1 MAEKEKHKLDV
12 VAIRMIK
19 EQPIYSDIP
28 ITAPIDA
35 VRLVGN
41 KLCEYD
47 RECTAVICLK
57 ANGIPICC
65 SICSIGSLDASFV
78 HPREMLKAA
87 ILANASRIIM
97 VHNHPSGSLVP
108 SKDDTRVTDRM
119 IQICDLVGIPLVDHI
134 IVSGKNEEYFSFR
147 EKAVLKMPN
156 VVYETDYRDIHF
168 PKLSVAESGKEN
180 KSLKHH

>member
-57 ANGIPICC
+57 ANGIHIC
-65 SICSIGSLDASFV
+65 
-78 HPREMLKAA
+78 
-87 ILANASRIIM
+87 
-97 VHNHPSGSLVP
+97 
-108 SKDDTRVTDRM
+108 
-119 IQICDLVGIPLVDHI
+119 
-134 IVSGKNEEYFSFR
+134 
-147 EKAVLKMPN
+147 
-156 VVYETDYRDIHF
+156 
-168 PKLSVAESGKEN
+168 
-180 KSLKHH
+180 